1 MNISKLLSS
10 VKSVFKKLGNADHDI
25 EILSSAISKVAPI
38 VNQIYP
44 IVVKIAELTPTKT
57 DDQIL
62 AAYTKFGLRNLFIPG
77 QDTSH
82 QLKTLAV
89 AALQNTDDY
98 IKSTNAGGPI
108 PTYLLNTALE
118 LAVAKLK
125 ETV

>member
-10 VKSVFKKLGNADHDI
+10 VESVFKKLGNADHDI

-57 DDQIL
+57 GDQIL
-62 AAYTKFGLRNLFIPG
+62 AAYTKFGLSNLFVPG

-89 AALQNTDDY
+89 TALQNTDDY

>member
-1 MNISKLLSS
+1 MNITKLLSS
-10 VKSVFKKLGNADHDI
+10 VKSVFKKLGNVDHDI
-25 EILSSAISKVAPI
+25 EILSSAISKAAPI

-62 AAYTKFGLRNLFIPG
+62 AAYTKFGLRNLFVPG

-89 AALQNTDDY
+89 TALKNTDAY
-98 IKSTNAGGPI
+98 IKSTNTGGAVPAYI
-108 PTYLLNTALE
+108 LNTALE